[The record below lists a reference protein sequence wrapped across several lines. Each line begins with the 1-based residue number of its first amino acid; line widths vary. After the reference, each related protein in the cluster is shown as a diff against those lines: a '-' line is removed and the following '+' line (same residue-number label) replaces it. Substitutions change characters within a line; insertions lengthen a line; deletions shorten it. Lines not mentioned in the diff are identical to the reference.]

1 MSGAMSAG
9 LALMAALIGTNQTH
23 YTPKAA
29 LEAALMTEVDP
40 LHWCAVHLN
49 IAPAEVMSRAAQWVG
64 LAFFEVV
71 PRVAHIVHEQ
81 GRVEA
86 FSTLRMVRFKMLDR
100 EIAVAAPDF
109 FAVLKL
115 ARALEVDP
123 SLRNRLLLV
132 PAAALRDA
140 LVGMHEEQLLD
151 DSRQRLTRK
160 WPYAAAQL
168 DLTRPVRESVVI
180 IVAVLVLA
188 LTIAPWTGIVW
199 ALPVWLWLII
209 LPSCIR
215 LAAICTPIPRGVSA
229 EPILG
234 PDDLPIYTVMIPL
247 RDEAGMVDQLCANL
261 RRLDYP
267 PEKLQIMFL
276 VESRSPETVEA
287 VRKYLDDARFSLIVV
302 PDAAPRTKPKALDF
316 GLPFCTGEYVV
327 VYDAED
333 RPDPDQLR
341 RVVAQFRRQTD
352 VECIQ
357 ARLVISNGNGR
368 FLAGLFAGDYAGLF
382 AVLLPAFAKWNMVM
396 PLGGTSNHFR
406 MDVLREIG
414 GWDPYNVTEDADLG
428 VRLARRGLLT
438 ATSNSRT
445 FEDAPTS
452 FRPWLGQRTRWLK
465 GWIQTFVVHNRRPQL
480 LLRDLGPVR
489 MLIFEAVL
497 LGMLVS
503 PLLHLT
509 FVVVCIALLISGQGV
524 APLGEGWFFACVV
537 VLVLGQA
544 VAIGTNVLGLWRT
557 GQRQLMLPQLL
568 LPLYWLLVGVATI
581 FAFLEFAQKPFHWF
595 KTPHL
600 ASKRKTVRSP

>member
-1 MSGAMSAG
+1 MSVA
-9 LALMAALIGTNQTH
+9 LELMAALIGTKQTH

-40 LHWCAVHLN
+40 MHWCAVHLD
-49 IAPAEVMSRAAQWVG
+49 IAPAEIMSRAAHWVG
-64 LAFFEVV
+64 LAFFDVV
-71 PRVAHIVHEQ
+71 PRVAHVVHDQ
-81 GRVEA
+81 PRVEMFA
-86 FSTLRMVRFKMLDR
+86 SLRMVRFKMLDR
-100 EIAVAAPDF
+100 EFGVAAPDF
-109 FAVLKL
+109 FAFLHL
-115 ARALEVDP
+115 ARVVEADP
-123 SLRNRLLLV
+123 GIKGQLLIV
-132 PAAALRDA
+132 PSAALRDA
-140 LVGMHEEQLLD
+140 LVGMHEEHLLD
-151 DSRQRLTRK
+151 DARQRLTRK

-168 DLTRPVRESVVI
+168 DLTRKIREGVVI
-180 IVAVLVLA
+180 TVTILVLA

-215 LAAICTPIPRGVSA
+215 LAAIFTPIPHGVTA

-234 PDDLPIYTVMIPL
+234 PDDLPIYTVMVPL

-261 RRLDYP
+261 LRLDYP
-267 PEKLQIMFL
+267 REKLQIMFL
-276 VESRSPETVEA
+276 VESRSPETVDA
-287 VRKYLDDARFSLIVV
+287 VRKYLGDARFSLIVV

-352 VECIQ
+352 VVCIQ

-368 FLAGLFAGDYAGLF
+368 FLPSLFAGDYAGLF

-406 MDVLREIG
+406 MNVLREIG

-465 GWIQTFVVHNRRPQL
+465 GWIQTFVVHNRRPNL
-480 LLRDLGPVR
+480 LLRDLGLVR

-497 LGMLVS
+497 LGMLIS

-509 FVVVCIALLISGQGV
+509 FVMAVFALLISGQGA

-544 VAIGTNVLGLWRT
+544 VAVGTNILGLWRT
-557 GQRQLMLPQLL
+557 GQMQLMLPQLL
-568 LPLYWLLVGVATI
+568 LPFYWLLVGLATI

-600 ASKRKTVRSP
+600 ASKRRTKRSR

>member
-1 MSGAMSAG
+1 MSVAQE
-9 LALMAALIGTNQTH
+9 LMAALIGTNPTH

-29 LEAALMTEVDP
+29 LEAALTTEVDP

-49 IAPAEVMSRAAQWVG
+49 IAPAEIMSRAAQWAG

-71 PRVAHIVHEQ
+71 PRIAHVVVEQ
-81 GRVEA
+81 PRVEA
-86 FSTLRMVRFKMLDR
+86 FSTLRMVRFSMLDR

-109 FAVLKL
+109 FGVLKL
-115 ARALEVDP
+115 ARLVQTDP
-123 SLRNRLLLV
+123 SFKRRLLIV
-132 PAAALRDA
+132 PVAALRDA
-140 LVGMHEEQLLD
+140 LVELHEEHLLD

-160 WPYAAAQL
+160 WPHAAAQL
-168 DLTRPVRESVVI
+168 ELTRPIREGVVLN
-180 IVAVLVLA
+180 VTLLVLA

-199 ALPVWLWLII
+199 ALPLWTWLII

-215 LAAICTPIPRGVSA
+215 LAAIFTPIPRGVTA
-229 EPILG
+229 QPILG
-234 PDDLPIYTVMIPL
+234 PDDLPVYSVMIPL
-247 RDEAGMVDQLCANL
+247 RDEAGMVDQLCAHMAM
-261 RRLDYP
+261 LDYP
-267 PEKLQIMFL
+267 REKLQILFL

-341 RVVAQFRRQTD
+341 RVVAQFRRQET

-357 ARLVISNGNGR
+357 ARLVISNGHSG
-368 FLAGLFAGDYAGLF
+368 FFASLFAGDYAGLF
-382 AVLLPAFAKWNMVM
+382 TVLLPAFAQWNMVM

-406 MDVLREIG
+406 MEVLREIG

-438 ATSNSRT
+438 ATTNSRT
-445 FEDAPTS
+445 FEDAPTR

-465 GWIQTFVVHNRRPQL
+465 GWIQTFVVHNRHPLL
-480 LLRDLGPVR
+480 LLRDLGPMR
-489 MLIFEAVL
+489 MLMFEIVL
-497 LGMLVS
+497 FGMLVS

-509 FVVVCIALLISGQGV
+509 FFILAAALLMSGQFIV
-524 APLGEGWFFACVV
+524 PLAEGWFFACVV
-537 VLVLGQA
+537 VLALGQS

-557 GQRQLMLPQLL
+557 GQRQLTLPQLL
-568 LPLYWLLVGVATI
+568 LPLYWLLVGVAAV
-581 FAFLEFAQKPFHWF
+581 FAILEFAHKPFHWF
-595 KTPHL
+595 KTPHS
-600 ASKRKTVRSP
+600 ASKRKSLRAP